1 MTPDRNRCAAAY
13 ARMSTDHQT
22 LSIGQQLD
30 AIRVYAE
37 AHCLQI
43 VRTYLDEGK
52 SGLSLAGRH
61 GLRNMIADIVS
72 GAATYSTVLVL
83 DVSRWGRFQD
93 ADESA
98 HYEFICK
105 QAGVQIIYCAE
116 PFSGDGPLTVLVKG
130 IKRAMAAEYSR
141 ELSNKV
147 FSAQC
152 KLFTK
157 GFKQGGNPGYG
168 FRRMGYGAD
177 GREKGVLLTGE
188 RKSHLTDR
196 VKLVLGPPEELAVV
210 REIYKH
216 YLNDSLG
223 DTEIATRLNQRGIRN
238 ELGGL
243 WRPTDVKS
251 VLTNSKYCGQLVFA
265 RTAKKLAGPAIHNVS
280 GDWVRGVP
288 SYTPIVTKE
297 VFEAAIQERNR
308 RKIPPTNDELLAGI
322 RQLYDKHGYVNA
334 RLLDRELPRM
344 GWRGLEKRFGSMA
357 EAYILAGLPRTDAIA
372 AALTKRSVHR
382 KVAALLEETKGC
394 IVAAGGS
401 FTQVGTRPILVLHN
415 GTKVRISIACCT
427 HPVTDYP
434 RWRVALRTGIP
445 VDFVLVGRLDRR
457 NDHIQDYFLLA
468 VRDYEA
474 THVNLSR
481 RRLPDPVAGS
491 QYLLLKLM
499 FATPD
504 LCFNPTD
511 Q

>member
-1 MTPDRNRCAAAY
+1 MKPDWNRCAAAY

-22 LSIGQQLD
+22 LSISQQLD
-30 AIRVYAE
+30 AIRAYAE
-37 AHCLQI
+37 AHGLQI

-61 GLRNMIADIVS
+61 GLRNMIADILS
-72 GAATYSTVLVL
+72 GAANYSTVLVL

-105 QAGVQIIYCAE
+105 QAGVKIVYCAE

-141 ELSNKV
+141 ELSTKV

-168 FRRMGYGAD
+168 FRRMGYTAD
-177 GREKGVLLTGE
+177 GRERGILLSGE
-188 RKSHLTDR
+188 RKSHQTDR
-196 VKLVLGPPEELAVV
+196 VKLVLGPEEELAIV

-216 YLNDSLG
+216 YLDDSLG
-223 DTEIATRLNQRGIRN
+223 DTEIAARLNQRGIRN

-265 RTAKKLAGPAIHNVS
+265 RTAKKLAGPAVHNAS
-280 GDWVRGVP
+280 EDWIRGVP
-288 SYTPIVTKE
+288 SYPPIVTKGI
-297 VFEAAIQERNR
+297 FDAAIQERHR

-322 RQLYDKHGYVNA
+322 RQLHDKHGYVNA

-357 EAYILAGLPRTDAIA
+357 EAYILAGLPRTDSIA
-372 AALTKRSVHR
+372 AALTKRLVHR
-382 KVAALLEETKGC
+382 KVASLLDQVKAC

-401 FTQVGTRPILVLHN
+401 FTQIGRRPVLVLHN
-415 GTKVRISIACCT
+415 GAKVRITIACCT
-427 HPVTDYP
+427 HQASDYP

-445 VDFVLVGRLDRR
+445 VDFVLVGRLDKR
-457 NDHIQDYFLLA
+457 NDRIKDYFLLTA
-468 VRDYEA
+468 DGYNTA
-474 THVNLSR
+474 HVNLSR
-481 RRLPDPVAGS
+481 RTLPCSITDAQRETVAS
-491 QYLLLKLM
+491 FFL
-499 FATPD
+499 TR
-504 LCFNPTD
+504 
-511 Q
+511 

>member
-30 AIRVYAE
+30 AIRAYAE
-37 AHCLQI
+37 AHGLHI

-61 GLRNMIADIVS
+61 GLRNMIADILS

-116 PFSGDGPLTVLVKG
+116 PFAGDGPLTVLVKG

-168 FRRMGYGAD
+168 FRRMGFGAD
-177 GREKGVLLTGE
+177 GREKGVLLSGE
-188 RKSHLTDR
+188 RKSHQTDR
-196 VKLVLGPPEELAVV
+196 VKLVLGPEEELAVV
-210 REIYKH
+210 REIYQL
-216 YLNDSLG
+216 YLDDSLG
-223 DTEIATRLNQRGIRN
+223 DTEIAARLNQRGIRN

-265 RTAKKLAGPAIHNVS
+265 RTAKKLAGPAVQNDSEI
-280 GDWVRGVP
+280 WVRGVA
-288 SYTPIVTKE
+288 SYPPIVTRE
-297 VFEAAIQERNR
+297 IFEAAIQERNR
-308 RKIPPTNDELLAGI
+308 RKIPPTNEELLAGI
-322 RQLYDKHGYVNA
+322 RQLYEKHGYVNA
-334 RLLDRELPRM
+334 RLLDRDLPRM

-372 AALTKRSVHR
+372 GALTKRSVHR
-382 KVAALLEETKGC
+382 KLDALLNQVKAC

-401 FTQVGTRPILVLHN
+401 FTQIGRRPVLVLHN
-415 GTKVRISIACCT
+415 GAKVRITIACCT
-427 HPVTDYP
+427 HQAFDYP

-445 VDFVLVGRLDRR
+445 VDFVLAGRLDKR
-457 NDHIQDYFLLA
+457 NDQIRDYFLLA
-468 VRDYEA
+468 VSEYET

-481 RRLPDPVAGS
+481 RRLPDPVCDSGHLLLETIFAGS
-491 QYLLLKLM
+491 S
-499 FATPD
+499 AT
-504 LCFNPTD
+504 
-511 Q
+511 